1 MFPILRSPQNP
12 LDTFLWIF
20 HFLSLSFWLPQN
32 TRTPNNEFYFIS
44 KYRNCIFFSFV
55 AVVGSFYSKCVASI
69 NDLLLSFFHVSSS
82 FGNREKTFMVI
93 TAFYTLFEVKD
104 FSVFMFTSYNRS
116 FVNIVIIFKDI
127 WRHFLMVTYWKR
139 EM

>member
-20 HFLSLSFWLPQN
+20 ISCHYHFCCHKTLVLQIMNFISYRNIEIVFSFLLLRLLVRFIPNVLHPLMICCCLSFM
-32 TRTPNNEFYFIS
+32 S
-44 KYRNCIFFSFV
+44 
-55 AVVGSFYSKCVASI
+55 
-69 NDLLLSFFHVSSS
+69 LLHLAT
-82 FGNREKTFMVI
+82 EQKTFMVI
-93 TAFYTLFEVKD
+93 TAFYNLFEVKD

-127 WRHFLMVTYWKR
+127 WRHFLMVTY
-139 EM
+139 

>member
-20 HFLSLSFWLPQN
+20 HFLSLSFLLPQN

-44 KYRNCIFFSFV
+44 KLYF
-55 AVVGSFYSKCVASI
+55 
-69 NDLLLSFFHVSSS
+69 LLLRLLVRFIPNVLHPLMICCCLSFMSLLHLAT
-82 FGNREKTFMVI
+82 EQKTFMVI

-127 WRHFLMVTYWKR
+127 WRHFLMVTY
-139 EM
+139 